1 MHEIDR
7 IDDMAHGPLIVISL
21 PKAGTYL
28 MAELLKALGY
38 RATGWHL
45 GAKGCTDYT
54 GADFRVA
61 RRNPAAYTRN
71 GTPSEFLS
79 QVRPGEFA
87 VGHLPCNDELLQATA
102 RFQRLYLTRDLRTAL
117 VSYMRFLA
125 DTGRMDA
132 KHLPWY
138 PLANVRQR
146 VAVFLETTAPRIL
159 EVLYERMV
167 GWPEVEAIHHVRF
180 EDLTADTPESLRV
193 IDALA
198 AWLGVTNYDADSIL
212 HTSLSAHTVTKSEGL
227 TQLADYWSDDAEKW
241 FHKIG
246 AATLQARLD
255 RLAVSSPNRSKRAA

>member
-1 MHEIDR
+1 MV
-7 IDDMAHGPLIVISL
+7 HGPLIVISL

-28 MAELLKALGY
+28 VAELLKALGY

-45 GAKGCTDYT
+45 VAKFCTDYST
-54 GADFRVA
+54 ADFAEA
-61 RRNPAAYTRN
+61 RRNPAKYSRKGN
-71 GTPSEFLS
+71 PSEFLS

-87 VGHLPCNDELLQATA
+87 VGHLPCNDEVRAATA
-102 RFQRLYLTRDLRTAL
+102 RFKRIYLTRDLRTAL

-132 KHLPWY
+132 KNSPWY
-138 PLANVRQR
+138 HLTDPRRRL
-146 VAVFLETTAPRIL
+146 AVFLATTAPKLL
-159 EVLYERMV
+159 ETIYERMV

-180 EDLTADTPESLRV
+180 EDLTAGTPQALRV

-198 AWLGVTNYDADSIL
+198 AWLGITNYDADSIL
-212 HTSLSAHTVTKSEGL
+212 HTGLSAHTVTKSEGL

-246 AATLQARLD
+246 AATLQARLE
-255 RLAVSSPNRSKRAA
+255 RSAANSPERSKRAA